1 MSQIIFR
8 AGSPRLNVCLLI
20 LASLLVFSGFT
31 RAAESLSEH
40 SAHGIVKG
48 VQDQLLETIHG
59 EDNIAVN
66 DEAAYLKQ
74 VKKILTPVVD
84 FRYIA
89 RGVMGGYAKQASK
102 EQRENFAD
110 VFQYGLVSTYAKG
123 MASYADQTISILPP
137 KGDISGQ
144 KTISVLQEVRGE
156 DGVNR
161 VSYTMK
167 LNRAGEW
174 KLVNVVL
181 NGINLGITFRTQ
193 FYQAMK
199 KRSGDIEL
207 VIAEWSAE

>member
-1 MSQIIFR
+1 MSQIFVKS
-8 AGSPRLNVCLLI
+8 GSARLNVCLWVV
-20 LASLLVFSGFT
+20 ASLFVFSGFA
-31 RAAESLSEH
+31 RATDALPGH
-40 SAHGIVKG
+40 SAHGIVQG
-48 VQDQLLETIHG
+48 VQDQLLETIRG
-59 EDNIAVN
+59 EGNIATN
-66 DEAAYLKQ
+66 DEAAYFEQ
-74 VKKILTPVVD
+74 VKAILAPVVD

-102 EQRENFAD
+102 EQRETFAE

-123 MASYADQTISILPP
+123 MASYADQSISILPP

-144 KTISVLQEVRGE
+144 KTISVLQQVQGE

-199 KRSGDIEL
+199 KRDGDIEL